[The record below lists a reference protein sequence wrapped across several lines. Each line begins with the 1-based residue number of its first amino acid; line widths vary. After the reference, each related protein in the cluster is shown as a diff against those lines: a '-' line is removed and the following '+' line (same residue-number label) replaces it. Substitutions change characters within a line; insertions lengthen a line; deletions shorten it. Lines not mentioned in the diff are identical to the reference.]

1 MPGFFESMKRV
12 MQGKPVFEPGDELAH
27 QAMQHPEPTEAPHA
41 SNEHHTRIQKGSDH
55 TFPVVYIKR
64 TVTRMNGGNMQVHAY
79 IVNSWPEPIELTKVH
94 ILGKEHHLEAPL
106 RPREEREFIIYDGP
120 RPRNKIT
127 EADIEY
133 KTHHEHDYFKAIH
146 DVTFMYHQDDQT
158 YSIDEMR
165 LRMPIR
171 DIYG

>member
-12 MQGKPVFEPGDELAH
+12 VQGKPVFEPEDELAH
-27 QAMQHPEPTEAPHA
+27 QAMQHPNPVETPHA
-41 SNEHHTRIQKGSDH
+41 SNEHHSLIQKGNDH
-55 TFPVVYIKR
+55 TFPVVSIKR
-64 TVTRMNGGNMQVHAY
+64 TVTRMNGANMQVHAY
-79 IVNSWPEPIELTKVH
+79 IVNTWPEPIELTKVH
-94 ILGKEHHLEAPL
+94 VLGKEHHLEAPL

-120 RPRNKIT
+120 RPRNKTT

-158 YSIDEMR
+158 YSIDEMH